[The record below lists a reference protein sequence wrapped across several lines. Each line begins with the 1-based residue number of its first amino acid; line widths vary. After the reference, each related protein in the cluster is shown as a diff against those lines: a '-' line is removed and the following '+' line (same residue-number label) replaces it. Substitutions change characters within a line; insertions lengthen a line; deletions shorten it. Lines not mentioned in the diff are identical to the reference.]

1 MELLLTVDAC
11 KQDKAKRVTA
21 VIPLFPYSRQ
31 DKRLTT
37 GTPMSAELMS
47 KLMAAAGIDQVITM
61 DLHSKIVEKFFSD
74 IVSLKA
80 EPVFIDWIGTNICG
94 LQDCVIV
101 SPDGGGA
108 SRVRDLAEKMNLDFS
123 VFQKKR
129 IVANE
134 VETMTLSDPD
144 KVRGRVA
151 VLIDDMIDTCGT
163 LVLAVRKLKEAGA
176 TKVYAIATHG
186 IFSGQA
192 IERIE
197 NSEDLDLV
205 VVTNTIPKLE
215 SCEKIRW
222 IDVSPLFAQAI
233 IEASA

>member
-1 MELLLTVDAC
+1 
-11 KQDKAKRVTA
+11 
-21 VIPLFPYSRQ
+21 
-31 DKRLTT
+31 
-37 GTPMSAELMS
+37 
-47 KLMAAAGIDQVITM
+47 
-61 DLHSKIVEKFFSD
+61 
-74 IVSLKA
+74 
-80 EPVFIDWIGTNICG
+80 
-94 LQDCVIV
+94 
-101 SPDGGGA
+101 
-108 SRVRDLAEKMNLDFS
+108 MNLDFC
-123 VFQKKR
+123 VIQKKR
-129 IVANE
+129 IIANE